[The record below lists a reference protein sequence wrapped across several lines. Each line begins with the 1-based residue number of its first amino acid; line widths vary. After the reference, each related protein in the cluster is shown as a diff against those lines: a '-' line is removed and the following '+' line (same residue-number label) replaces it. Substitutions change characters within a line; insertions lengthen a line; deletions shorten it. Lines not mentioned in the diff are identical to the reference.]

1 MTRTSAA
8 TATAPVPATLGRR
21 FEAIVF
27 DWDGTAVPEGH
38 SDASR
43 VRRLVEEACALG
55 LDLAVVSGTH
65 VANVDGQLGARPGGP
80 GALWLLLNRGS
91 EAYCVDRDGPR
102 LVHRRTTATAQED
115 CALSRAAQLT
125 LGHLAARGLQA
136 TIVPG
141 RLNRR
146 KIDLIPEPEWA
157 DPPRAR
163 IAELLVAVE
172 RRLAAAGIGSLA
184 DSVAIARVAAA
195 EAGLRDARVT
205 SDVKHVEIGL
215 TDKSDSARWIVR
227 ELWWRGIA
235 PRQVL
240 VVGDELGPLGGL
252 PGSDS
257 NLLVDETRGV
267 TTVSVGIE
275 PGDVPVG
282 VVALGGGPD
291 AFATL
296 LEDQIERR
304 RRGELPIVDADRAWV
319 LVIEGVDPLLER
331 AHESLLTLADGRLGT
346 RGSVLSAYP
355 GGDPGVL
362 VSGIYDR
369 EGADSQLLPAPRW
382 SAIATDLDA
391 AAPVRRA
398 LDLHAGVLRQD
409 LGPPEALLFSSAGRP
424 GTAVVRVHDR
434 SRRLRSTRGLLA
446 PAGVTA
452 QAGEVDGCSW
462 MRVTSSLGSI
472 AVAASDAMRDETA
485 SRVLDRIAAY
495 EGKPEGAADERGALR
510 ALRQA
515 RGLGFEALLG
525 EHRRTW
531 AARWEDA
538 DVRIDGDPGL
548 QLAVRFALFH
558 LMATVGEQGE
568 AAVGARGLSGG
579 GYHGHVFWDSDVYVL
594 PFLAATRPAAAR
606 AMLEYRVR
614 RLPAAFRAARAQ
626 RREGARFPWESAA
639 SGEDVTPPQARGR
652 GGELAPVLTGAL
664 EEHIVADV
672 AWSAACYLDWS
683 GDEAFAAGPGLE
695 LLVQTARWWA
705 SRIELD
711 AGRRGHIR
719 DVMGPDEYHP
729 YVDDNAY
736 TNVMARWNLRRAASA
751 SMGTVDD
758 AERRS
763 WLELADALIDGYDPA
778 TGLYEQFAGFHELE
792 PLVIAE
798 VAPQR
803 PVAADMLLG
812 AARTRAAQV
821 VKQPDVL
828 MLHYLV
834 PEETA
839 AGSLAS
845 NLDFYEP
852 RTAHGSSLSPGVHAA
867 LLARARRAQQALEL
881 LRLTARIDLDDI
893 SQTTAGGLHLAAMG
907 SVWGALAFGFA
918 GLRPTTDALA
928 IDPLLASGWHA
939 LELRVRFRGSR
950 VRVRIARDRAE
961 VSADPP
967 IAVLT
972 PAGERLEASTTPAT
986 LDLRRSPGGTPA

>member
-391 AAPVRRA
+391 AAPVRRV

-409 LGPPEALLFSSAGRP
+409 LGPPEALLFSSARASGHGRCARARSQPAPTLDARAARP
-424 GTAVVRVHDR
+424 GGRHSAGGRGRRVLLDARHEFPRLDR
-434 SRRLRSTRGLLA
+434 RRCERRHARRDRVTGARPHRRLRGQAGRAPPTSAARSERCDKPVGSGSRRCSASTAAHGR
-446 PAGVTA
+446 PAGRTPTCASTA
-452 QAGEVDGCSW
+452 TPS
-462 MRVTSSLGSI
+462 
-472 AVAASDAMRDETA
+472 
-485 SRVLDRIAAY
+485 
-495 EGKPEGAADERGALR
+495 
-510 ALRQA
+510 
-515 RGLGFEALLG
+515 
-525 EHRRTW
+525 
-531 AARWEDA
+531 
-538 DVRIDGDPGL
+538 L

-558 LMATVGEQGE
+558 LMATVGRAG
-568 AAVGARGLSGG
+568 RGG
-579 GYHGHVFWDSDVYVL
+579 
-594 PFLAATRPAAAR
+594 RRRAR
-606 AMLEYRVR
+606 AERR
-614 RLPAAFRAARAQ
+614 RLPRPRVLGQRRLRAPVPCGDATRGGARDARVPRAAPAG
-626 RREGARFPWESAA
+626 GA
-639 SGEDVTPPQARGR
+639 ARGPR
-652 GGELAPVLTGAL
+652 TSVARARAFHGSRRPPARTSRHRRRAAAGASWSPILTGAARGAHRRRRRL
-664 EEHIVADV
+664 GGGLLRRLDRRRGVRAPGRGSSC
-672 AWSAACYLDWS
+672 WSRPR
-683 GDEAFAAGPGLE
+683 AG
-695 LLVQTARWWA
+695 
-705 SRIELD
+705 
-711 AGRRGHIR
+711 GRRGSSSTR
-719 DVMGPDEYHP
+719 DGDAATSATSSVPTSTTTH
-729 YVDDNAY
+729 VDDNAY

-751 SMGTVDD
+751 ACGRGG
-758 AERRS
+758 RRR
-763 WLELADALIDGYDPA
+763 
-778 TGLYEQFAGFHELE
+778 
-792 PLVIAE
+792 
-798 VAPQR
+798 AP
-803 PVAADMLLG
+803 
-812 AARTRAAQV
+812 
-821 VKQPDVL
+821 
-828 MLHYLV
+828 
-834 PEETA
+834 A
-839 AGSLAS
+839 AGWSSPTPSSTATTPPPAS
-845 NLDFYEP
+845 
-852 RTAHGSSLSPGVHAA
+852 TSSSPGS
-867 LLARARRAQQALEL
+867 
-881 LRLTARIDLDDI
+881 T
-893 SQTTAGGLHLAAMG
+893 S
-907 SVWGALAFGFA
+907 S
-918 GLRPTTDALA
+918 
-928 IDPLLASGWHA
+928 
-939 LELRVRFRGSR
+939 SR
-950 VRVRIARDRAE
+950 
-961 VSADPP
+961 S
-967 IAVLT
+967 
-972 PAGERLEASTTPAT
+972 
-986 LDLRRSPGGTPA
+986 